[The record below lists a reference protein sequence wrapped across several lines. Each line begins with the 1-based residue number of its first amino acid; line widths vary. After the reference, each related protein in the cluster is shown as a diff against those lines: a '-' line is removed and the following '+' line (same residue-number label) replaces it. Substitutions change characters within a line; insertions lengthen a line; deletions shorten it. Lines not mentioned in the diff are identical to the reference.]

1 MKDLSILVA
10 AADTTGNAMTVAAYN
25 VVNNVE
31 IYATLSA
38 ELREAFPN
46 PDKTLEFLK
55 LEKLAYLVYASIN

>member
-1 MKDLSILVA
+1 
-10 AADTTGNAMTVAAYN
+10 MTVAAYN